1 MSTVELFNVSDACFL
16 GHENDLQKEAMEG
29 SQHNHQNEH
38 IKQHDIQIDMCF
50 NHQHWIKN
58 SFWKSIFYCIWKG
71 WKIALVCFWWGLILF
86 IISFLVPFAWRL
98 QQFGTRICHFAWHL
112 WHFGMFTFRFARYL
126 VHLRHFNL
134 SFCMGFATFW
144 LQPLILHNI
153 GYMLVLQTFMWFL

>member
-1 MSTVELFNVSDACFL
+1 
-16 GHENDLQKEAMEG
+16 
-29 SQHNHQNEH
+29 
-38 IKQHDIQIDMCF
+38 
-50 NHQHWIKN
+50 
-58 SFWKSIFYCIWKG
+58 
-71 WKIALVCFWWGLILF
+71 LILF